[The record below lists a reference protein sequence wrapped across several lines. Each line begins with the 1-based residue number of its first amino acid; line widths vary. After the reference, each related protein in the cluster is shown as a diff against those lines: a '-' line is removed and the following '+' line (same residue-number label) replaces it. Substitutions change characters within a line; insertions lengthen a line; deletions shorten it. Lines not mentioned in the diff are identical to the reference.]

1 MAAAEEF
8 DYASFQE
15 TVPGPWATPVIWDTW
30 AAPEETV
37 EVDAEE
43 EVFVPVLPITHTW
56 AGRQFHFS
64 DLTLNG
70 ADSNVALVVPGQ
82 SIDVSLNYRT
92 SWNRGPDDYCP
103 GYLIQSHSRAL
114 FLLSLGTPW
123 PLSSAQSWLSQV
135 CGPVVLRTRR
145 GQKERQR
152 RVLYGNCEVRHP

>member
-92 SWNRGPDDYCP
+92 TWNRGPDDYCP

-114 FLLSLGTPW
+114 FLLSILPRHSLASV
-123 PLSSAQSWLSQV
+123 LS
-135 CGPVVLRTRR
+135 PIMVVA
-145 GQKERQR
+145 G
-152 RVLYGNCEVRHP
+152 VV